1 MSLENTVITEEEIF
15 ASVVA
20 PDTLDDETAKEV
32 MDNIKSLMGSLSQNI
47 FMNEYFAIFQA
58 IKDAKKFN
66 VVLNSKH
73 FNQIILSNIEKLL
86 QSPSINISDFASD
99 ENDLQM
105 VKEEFIELCCSR
117 YEELQEMP
125 IDSNR
130 FKYNLYLYL
139 QEWASEQFRDL
150 YAKAFKVTTEGLQMG
165 RVFLQGPKDSFEYYN
180 KRAAEILRVSEF
192 EERKIPTIT
201 ISKEG
206 FADYED
212 RQNDPAK
219 LEKIS
224 YTGMEFIDERLG
236 GFLRKEVIVTLGPPG
251 GGKTRLNANI
261 AYNAITHGYSGLY
274 FALEGD
280 LQRTEALFIA
290 KHLANKFGILDVD
303 ADAIFNKT
311 YETDRAEAIK
321 AAAYDLYHS
330 EDYGKLKLIPS
341 PLYDDEIEGIL
352 DEVWDNRDGD
362 GFEFDW
368 ICIDHTSLV
377 QSRKY
382 LNITDTLTNLM
393 PKLET
398 MAQSYRGK
406 GLLILLPHQL
416 TKDAIKGLLKGSN
429 ETIVGTADSTAVM
442 KSAHTAITIFTDD
455 DLKAKDLARM
465 YCTKSRNSAGFPP
478 RNVMAMLGI
487 CEFADLEVDEDD

>member
-1 MSLENTVITEEEIF
+1 MGLENTVITENEIF
-15 ASVVA
+15 ASIIA
-20 PDTLDDETAKEV
+20 PDDLDNETAKEV
-32 MDNIKSLMGSLSQNI
+32 MGNINSLFGSLSQNI
-47 FMNEYFAIFQA
+47 FTNEYFAIFQA
-58 IKDAKKFN
+58 IKDAKRFN
-66 VVLNSKH
+66 VILNSKH
-73 FNQIILSNIEKLL
+73 FNQIMISNIEKLL
-86 QSPSINISDFASD
+86 KSPNVIVTDFASD

-105 VKEEFIELCCSR
+105 VKEEFIELCCTR
-117 YEELQEMP
+117 YEELQQMTVE
-125 IDSNR
+125 SNR

-150 YAKAFKVTTEGLQMG
+150 YAKAFKITTEGLQIG
-165 RVFLQGPKDSFEYYN
+165 KTFLQGPKDSYEYYN
-180 KRAAEILRVSEF
+180 KKAAEILRTSEF
-192 EERKIPTIT
+192 EEQKIPTIT

-206 FADYED
+206 YADYLE
-212 RQNDPAK
+212 RQKDPMR

-236 GFLRKEVIVTLGPPG
+236 GFLRNEVVVTLGPPG
-251 GGKTRLNANI
+251 GGKTRLNVNI
-261 AYNAITHGYSGLY
+261 AYNALVNGHSGLY
-274 FALEGD
+274 FALESK
-280 LQRTEALFIA
+280 LERTEALFIA

-303 ADAIFNKT
+303 ADAVFGKT
-311 YETDRAEAIK
+311 YESDRADAVQ
-321 AAAYDLYHS
+321 AATYDLYHN
-330 EDYGKLKLIPS
+330 EEYGKLKLIPS

-352 DEVWDNRDGD
+352 DAIWDNRDGD

-382 LNITDTLTNLM
+382 INITDTLTNLM

-416 TKDAIKGLLKGSN
+416 TKEAIKGLLKNSN
-429 ETIVGTADSTAVM
+429 ETIVGAADSTAVM

-455 DLKAKDLARM
+455 DLKAKDMARI

-478 RNVMAMLGI
+478 RNVLAMLGV
-487 CEFADLEVDEDD
+487 CEFADLEVDEDE